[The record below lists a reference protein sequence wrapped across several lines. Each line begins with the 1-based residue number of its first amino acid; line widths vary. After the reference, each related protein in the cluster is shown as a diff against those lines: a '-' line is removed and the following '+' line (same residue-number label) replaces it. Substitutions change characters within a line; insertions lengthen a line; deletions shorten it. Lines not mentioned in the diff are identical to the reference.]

1 MRKIALWK
9 NITLSIQRH
18 LFAFMDGPYLYEI
31 LICFKKI
38 EIKIHEKVDF
48 VPTFTLPS
56 YVAWLE
62 LFMKD

>member
-1 MRKIALWK
+1 MEQ
-9 NITLSIQRH
+9 NH
-18 LFAFMDGPYLYEI
+18 LLTDPPPPKWVTSFMDGPYLYEI

-38 EIKIHEKVDF
+38 EIKIHEEVDF